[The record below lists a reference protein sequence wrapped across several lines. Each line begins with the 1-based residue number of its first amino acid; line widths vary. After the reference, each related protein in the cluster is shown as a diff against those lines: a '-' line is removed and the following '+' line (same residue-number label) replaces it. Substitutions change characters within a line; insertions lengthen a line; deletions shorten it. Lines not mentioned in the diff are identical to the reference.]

1 MNLSWYIRL
10 FLLLCGITL
19 ISCNKD
25 DSPIKT
31 NEELMYIPAGFPE
44 ITFPVGND
52 FTPERWKLGKS
63 LFYETA
69 LSKSGKVSC
78 GSCHQAESAFS
89 DHMALSKGDEGEIG
103 TSNAPTLTN
112 VAYQPYFT
120 RAGGVA
126 TLEMQVLVPIQE
138 HNEFNSNIV
147 DIAEQL
153 KINPQYSKAA
163 FDNYDRELDPYVI
176 VRAISTFERSLI
188 SGNSAYDKFYF
199 QGIKSALSMNAIR
212 GMDLFMSEKTN
223 CSKCHQGFN
232 FSNYAFENN
241 GLYEVYAD
249 SGRMRLT
256 RLEGD
261 RALFKVP
268 TLRNVKFTAP
278 YMHDGSLS
286 TLKDVINHYNSG
298 GQQHPNKS
306 QLIKPLGLTIQEQAD
321 LLAFLESLSDFEFI
335 NNKNFRK

>member
-1 MNLSWYIRL
+1 
-10 FLLLCGITL
+10 
-19 ISCNKD
+19 
-25 DSPIKT
+25 
-31 NEELMYIPAGFPE
+31 
-44 ITFPVGND
+44 
-52 FTPERWKLGKS
+52 
-63 LFYETA
+63 
-69 LSKSGKVSC
+69 
-78 GSCHQAESAFS
+78 
-89 DHMALSKGDEGEIG
+89 
-103 TSNAPTLTN
+103 
-112 VAYQPYFT
+112 
-120 RAGGVA
+120 
-126 TLEMQVLVPIQE
+126 
-138 HNEFNSNIV
+138 
-147 DIAEQL
+147 
-153 KINPQYSKAA
+153 
-163 FDNYDRELDPYVI
+163 
-176 VRAISTFERSLI
+176 
-188 SGNSAYDKFYF
+188 
-199 QGIKSALSMNAIR
+199 
-212 GMDLFMSEKTN
+212 LFMSEKTN